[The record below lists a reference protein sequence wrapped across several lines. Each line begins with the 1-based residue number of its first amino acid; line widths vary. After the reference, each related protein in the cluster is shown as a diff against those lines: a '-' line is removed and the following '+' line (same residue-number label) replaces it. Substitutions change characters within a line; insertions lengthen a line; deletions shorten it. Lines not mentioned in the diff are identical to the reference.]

1 MGGAA
6 ARPFGRICKG
16 RGLAI
21 RAIRPEPSGNRP
33 KTKGASISMTK
44 LWGGRFTKK
53 TDQLVEEYTASITF
67 DKELAE
73 EDIQGSLA
81 HVTMLGKC
89 GILSADDVEKIK
101 EGLMR
106 VRNRIQRGEQEF
118 SISDEDI
125 HMNIEK
131 SLIDEIGPVG
141 GKLHT
146 GRSRNDQVATDMHL
160 YLRKRV
166 VEFVDLLAK
175 LQDALISQAKANLDT
190 IVPGYTHLQRAQPIL
205 FAHHLMAYV
214 SMFGRDIERLQ
225 DSYKRIDTLPLGA
238 GALAGTTFAI
248 DRQYTAKLLNFG
260 RVYENSLDAVSDRD
274 FIVEFLANASL
285 IMAHL
290 SRLSEE
296 LVLWSSTEFQFIELD
311 DAFCTGSSIMP
322 QKKNPDVPELVRG
335 KTGRVYGNLVGLL
348 TVLKSLPLA
357 YNKDMQEDKEG
368 MFDTVKTLQGAL
380 QLFAPMIATMK
391 VRKEQMR
398 RAVDNDFSNAT
409 DIADFLVGKG
419 LPFRQAH
426 EVIGKTVLY
435 CIQNGKF
442 LLDLTLDEF
451 KQFSSLFDDRIY
463 EVLQPHNVVNARN
476 VYGGTATAQ
485 VEAAIGRAAAELE
498 RVNAWTAEYAEKCK

>member
-1 MGGAA
+1 M
-6 ARPFGRICKG
+6 
-16 RGLAI
+16 
-21 RAIRPEPSGNRP
+21 S
-33 KTKGASISMTK
+33 K

-53 TDQLVEEYTASITF
+53 TDQLVEEYTASIMF
-67 DKELAE
+67 DKEMAV

-89 GILSADDVEKIK
+89 GILPLDDVEQIK
-101 EGLMR
+101 DGLHR
-106 VRNRIQRGEQEF
+106 VRNKIDRGEIEF
-118 SISDEDI
+118 TISDEDI

-131 SLIDEIGPVG
+131 TLIDDIGPVG

-166 VEFVDLLAK
+166 VEFVGMLQK
-175 LQDALISQAKANLDT
+175 LQEALVEQAKANLDT

-205 FAHHLMAYV
+205 FAHHMMAYV
-214 SMFGRDIERLQ
+214 SMFQRDVERLQ
-225 DSYKRIDTLPLGA
+225 DSYKRINVLPLGA

-248 DRQYTAKLLNFG
+248 DRHFVAQQLGFD

-274 FIVEFLANASL
+274 FIIEFLSNASM
-285 IMAHL
+285 IMMHL

-296 LVLWSSTEFQFIELD
+296 LILWSSTEFAFVELD

-335 KTGRVYGNLVGLL
+335 KTGRVYGNLMGLL

-368 MFDTVKTLQGAL
+368 MFDTVRTLQGAL

-391 VRKEQMR
+391 VNRDRMR
-398 RAVDNDFSNAT
+398 QAVSQDFSNAT
-409 DIADFLVGKG
+409 DIADYLASKG
-419 LPFRQAH
+419 IPFRQAH
-426 EVIGKTVLY
+426 EIIGKLVLY
-435 CIQNGKF
+435 SIQNQKY
-442 LLDLTLDEF
+442 LLDLSVEEF
-451 KQFSSLFDDRIY
+451 QQFSKLFDENIY
-463 EVLQPHNVVNARN
+463 SVLQPENVVNARN
-476 VYGGTATAQ
+476 VYGGTATNQ
-485 VEAAIGRAAAELE
+485 VSDAIARASGVVEE
-498 RVNAWTAEYAEKCK
+498 TARWVDEYLAKSK

>member
-1 MGGAA
+1 M
-6 ARPFGRICKG
+6 
-16 RGLAI
+16 
-21 RAIRPEPSGNRP
+21 S
-33 KTKGASISMTK
+33 K

-53 TDQLVEEYTASITF
+53 TDQLVEEYTASIMF

-73 EDIQGSLA
+73 EDVQGSLA
-81 HVTMLGKC
+81 HVTMLGKQ
-89 GILSADDVEKIK
+89 GILPADDVEKIK
-101 EGLMR
+101 DGLHR
-106 VRNRIQRGEQEF
+106 VLQRIKRDDIEF
-118 SISDEDI
+118 SIGDEDI

-131 SLIDEIGPVG
+131 TLIDDVGSVG

-160 YLRKRV
+160 WLRKRV
-166 VEFVDLLAK
+166 VEFVDMLHK
-175 LQDALISQAKANLDT
+175 LQTALVEQAKGNLDT

-225 DSYKRIDTLPLGA
+225 DSYKRINVLPLGA
-238 GALAGTTFAI
+238 GALAGTTFPI
-248 DRQYTAKLLNFG
+248 DRHFVAGQLKFD

-274 FIVEFLANASL
+274 FILEFLSHASI
-285 IMAHL
+285 IMMHL

-296 LVLWSSTEFQFIELD
+296 LILWSSTEFRFVELD

-335 KTGRVYGNLVGLL
+335 KTGRVYGNLVSLL

-368 MFDTVKTLQGAL
+368 MFDTVKTMQGAL

-391 VRKEQMR
+391 VNKEQMR
-398 RAVDNDFSNAT
+398 QAVNKDFSNAT

-419 LPFRQAH
+419 MPFRQAH

-435 CIQNGKF
+435 CIEQNKY

-451 KQFSSLFDDRIY
+451 KQFSTLFDDRIY
-463 EVLQPHNVVNARN
+463 AVLQPEQVVNARN
-476 VYGGTATAQ
+476 VYGGTAKPQ
-485 VEAAIGRAAAELE
+485 VEDAIGRAEAALSETSVWVAEYLE
-498 RVNAWTAEYAEKCK
+498 RSR

>member
-1 MGGAA
+1 M
-6 ARPFGRICKG
+6 
-16 RGLAI
+16 
-21 RAIRPEPSGNRP
+21 S
-33 KTKGASISMTK
+33 K
-44 LWGGRFTKK
+44 LWGGRFTKQ
-53 TDQLVEEYTASITF
+53 TNHLVEEYTASIHF
-67 DKELAE
+67 DKALAE

-89 GILSADDVEKIK
+89 GIVPAEDVETIKAGLNKVLSKI
-101 EGLMR
+101 
-106 VRNRIQRGEQEF
+106 QAGEVQF
-118 SISDEDI
+118 SVSDEDI

-131 SLIDEIGPVG
+131 HLIEEIGAVG

-166 VEFVDLLAK
+166 VELVGLLHA
-175 LQDALISQAKANLDT
+175 LQESLITQAKSNMDT

-205 FAHHLMAYV
+205 FPHHLMAYV
-214 SMFGRDIERLQ
+214 SMFERDIDRLK
-225 DSYKRIDTLPLGA
+225 DSYKRINVLPLGA
-238 GALAGTTFAI
+238 GALAGTTFPI
-248 DRQYTAKLLNFG
+248 DRHFVAEQLGFDA
-260 RVYENSLDAVSDRD
+260 VYENSLDAVSDRD
-274 FIVEFLANASL
+274 FIVEFLSGASL
-285 IMAHL
+285 IMTHL

-296 LVLWSSTEFQFIELD
+296 LVLWSSTEFNFVELD

-322 QKKNPDVPELVRG
+322 QKKNPDVAELVRG
-335 KTGRVYGNLVGLL
+335 KTGRVYGNLIGLL

-368 MFDTVKTLQGAL
+368 MFDTVATLEGAL

-391 VRKEQMR
+391 VNTGRMR
-398 RAVDNDFSNAT
+398 EAVNKDFSNAT

-435 CIQNGKF
+435 CIQEGKY

-451 KQFSSLFDDRIY
+451 QNFSPLFDDTIY
-463 EVLQPHNVVNARN
+463 QVLQPETVVNARN
-476 VYGGTATAQ
+476 VYGGTATVQ
-485 VEAAIGRAAAELE
+485 VEQAIERAGGKLQHTVQWLE
-498 RVNAWTAEYAEKCK
+498 QHS